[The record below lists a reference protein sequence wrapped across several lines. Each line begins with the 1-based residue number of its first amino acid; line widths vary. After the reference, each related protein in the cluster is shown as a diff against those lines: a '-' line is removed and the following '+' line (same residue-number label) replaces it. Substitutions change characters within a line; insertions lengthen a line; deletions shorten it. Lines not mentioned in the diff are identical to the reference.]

1 MDERRIAVVTGGSR
15 GIGRAIVQRLTGA
28 GLEVHFTFVRDE
40 TAAAAVVE
48 EARAAGRT
56 ARAHR
61 VDARDVAASRALVEG
76 VVADRGRIDVLVNN
90 AGVKADKLL
99 PMMSDDDWRAVLDT
113 SLSGL
118 FGTTKPAA
126 TQMMRQ
132 RGGRIVNVTSVSG
145 LVGIPGQANYCA
157 AKAAIVGFT
166 RSLARELAPW
176 GASVNAVAPGFV
188 DTDMLAGFSPEQ
200 RKAAIERVPMRR
212 FGTVDEVGELVRYLA
227 MDAPAY
233 VTGQTLVI
241 DGGLTA

>member
-1 MDERRIAVVTGGSR
+1 MDERRIAIVTGGSR
-15 GIGRAIVQRLTGA
+15 GIGRAIVKRLAGA

-40 TAAAAVVE
+40 IAARAVVQ
-48 EARAAGRT
+48 EACAAGQA
-56 ARAHR
+56 ARAHH
-61 VDARDVAASRALVEG
+61 VDARDVVASRALVEG
-76 VVADRGRIDVLVNN
+76 VVAERGRIDVLVNN

-99 PMMSDDDWRAVLDT
+99 PMMSDDDWTTVLDT

-118 FGTTKPAA
+118 FGTARPAA

-132 RGGRIVNVTSVSG
+132 RTGRIVNVTSVSG
-145 LVGIPGQANYCA
+145 LVGIAGQTNYCA

-188 DTDMLAGFSPEQ
+188 DTDMVAGFSPEQ
-200 RKAAIERVPMRR
+200 RRAAIERVPMRR
-212 FGTVDEVGELVRYLA
+212 FGTADEVAELVRYLA
-227 MDAPAY
+227 IDAPAY
-233 VTGQTLVI
+233 VTGQVLVV

>member
-15 GIGRAIVQRLTGA
+15 GIGRAIVQRLAGA

-61 VDARDVAASRALVEG
+61 VDARDVVASRALVEQ
-76 VVADRGRIDVLVNN
+76 VAAERGRIDVLVNN
-90 AGVKADKLL
+90 AGVKADRLL
-99 PMMSDDDWRAVLDT
+99 PMMSDDDWTTVLDT

-118 FGTTKPAA
+118 FGTAKPAA
-126 TQMMRQ
+126 KQMMRQ
-132 RGGRIVNVTSVSG
+132 RAGRIVNVTSVSG

-157 AKAAIVGFT
+157 AKFAIIGFT

-176 GASVNAVAPGFV
+176 GVSVNAVAPGFV
-188 DTDMLAGFSPEQ
+188 DTDMIAEFSPEQ

-227 MDAPAY
+227 IDAPAY
-233 VTGQTLVI
+233 VTGHTLVV